1 MNSHLF
7 TFTNYKTE
15 RNSNFYNLYDKVD
28 KTCINLMGKNK
39 LNTKF
44 HTNIIYPI
52 FFLILT
58 PMLFLN
64 LIKNRNVKNYLV
76 LFPGILEIIFLK
88 IFQPLFKYK
97 ITYDTFTSFHLTLV
111 NDRKL
116 IKENSI
122 FAKII
127 KLLDRL
133 FFTLPDKLI
142 FETNEMKNYLEEFLN
157 KKKDISL
164 ILTSYRE
171 LPPNLKFFENSKSK
185 KIIVTF
191 WGSFERM
198 HGLDTIIDS
207 AIELG
212 IDYQFNLIGSGSYFN
227 HIENRVKQES
237 INNVFL
243 PGYISKD
250 IQVEENL
257 YTYISNSDI
266 CLGAFSDSKK
276 NNLVIPGKVVEA
288 FLLGKPV
295 ITVRTDYIKNNCLES
310 VFSVEPENSKELS
323 NAIKLLAKDNQ
334 LKKSVVENSKKYFE
348 SHHTKKYFKKEL
360 LEFFSE
366 N

>member
-15 RNSNFYNLYDKVD
+15 RNSNFYNLYSKVD
-28 KTCINLMGKNK
+28 KTCLNLMGKNK

-44 HTNIIYPI
+44 YTNLIYPV

-58 PMLFLN
+58 PLLLLK
-64 LIKNRNVKNYLV
+64 LIKNKNVKNYVV

-88 IFQPLFKYK
+88 IFQPLFSYK

-111 NDRKL
+111 DDRKL

-122 FAKII
+122 FAKVI
-127 KLLDRL
+127 KLLDNL
-133 FFTLPDKLI
+133 FFTLPDNLI
-142 FETNEMKNYLEEFLN
+142 FETNEMKNYLEDFLN
-157 KKKDISL
+157 KKKEGSL
-164 ILTSYRE
+164 VLTSYRE
-171 LPPNLKFFENSKSK
+171 LPKNLKFFESSKSN
-185 KIIVTF
+185 KINITF

-212 IDYQFNLIGSGSYFN
+212 VDYQFNLIGSGSYFN
-227 HIENRVKQES
+227 HIENRVKQEN
-237 INNVFL
+237 IQNVVL
-243 PGYISKD
+243 PGYIGKD
-250 IQVEENL
+250 ILYEENL

-288 FLLGKPV
+288 FLLEKPV
-295 ITVRTDYIKNNCLES
+295 ITVRTEYIKNNCLES
-310 VFSVEPENSKELS
+310 VFSIEPEDSKELS
-323 NAIKLLAKDNQ
+323 KAIKLLAKDRE
-334 LKKSVVENSKKYFE
+334 LKKSVIENSKKYFV
-348 SHHTKKYFKKEL
+348 SHHTKDYFKKEL
-360 LEFFSE
+360 LKFFSE

>member
-15 RNSNFYNLYDKVD
+15 RNSNFYNLYSKTD
-28 KTCINLMGKNK
+28 KTCLNLMGKNK

-44 HTNIIYPI
+44 YTNLIYPL

-58 PMLFLN
+58 PFLLIK
-64 LIKNRNVKNYLV
+64 LIKNKNVKNYVV
-76 LFPGILEIIFLK
+76 LFPGVLEIIFLK
-88 IFQPLFKYK
+88 IFQPLFSYK

-111 NDRKL
+111 DDRKL

-127 KLLDRL
+127 KFLDKI

-157 KKKDISL
+157 KKKEGSL
-164 ILTSYRE
+164 VLTSYRE
-171 LPPNLKFFENSKSK
+171 LPENLKFFESNKTN
-185 KIIVTF
+185 KINITF

-227 HIENRVKQES
+227 HIENRVKQEN
-237 INNVFL
+237 IQNVFL

-250 IQVEENL
+250 IQDEENL

-276 NNLVIPGKVVEA
+276 NNLVIPGKVVES

-295 ITVRTDYIKNNCLES
+295 ITVRTEYIKNNCLES
-310 VFSVEPENSKELS
+310 VFSIEPEDSKELS
-323 NAIKLLAKDNQ
+323 KAIKLLAKDSQ
-334 LKKSVVENSKKYFE
+334 LKKSVIENSKKYFV
-348 SHHTKKYFKKEL
+348 SHHTKEYFKKEL
-360 LEFFSE
+360 LKFFSE

>member
-15 RNSNFYNLYDKVD
+15 RNSNFYNLYSKTD
-28 KTCINLMGKNK
+28 KTCLNLMGKNK

-44 HTNIIYPI
+44 YTNLIYPV
-52 FFLILT
+52 FFLLLT
-58 PMLFLN
+58 PLLLLK
-64 LIKNRNVKNYLV
+64 LIKNKNVKNYVV

-88 IFQPLFKYK
+88 IFQPLFSYK

-111 NDRKL
+111 DDRKL

-127 KLLDRL
+127 KLLDKL
-133 FFTLPDKLI
+133 FFTLPDNLI
-142 FETNEMKNYLEEFLN
+142 FETNEMKNYLEDFLN
-157 KKKDISL
+157 KKKEGSL
-164 ILTSYRE
+164 VLTSYRE
-171 LPPNLKFFENSKSK
+171 LPKNLKFFESSKNN
-185 KIIVTF
+185 KIHITF

-227 HIENRVKQES
+227 HIENRVKQEN
-237 INNVFL
+237 IQNIVL

-250 IQVEENL
+250 TLNKENL

-276 NNLVIPGKVVEA
+276 NNLVIPGKVVES

-295 ITVRTDYIKNNCLES
+295 ITVRTEYIKNNCLES
-310 VFSVEPENSKELS
+310 VFSIEPEDSKELS
-323 NAIKLLAKDNQ
+323 KAIKLLAKDRQ
-334 LKKSVVENSKKYFE
+334 LKKSVIENSKKYFV
-348 SHHTKKYFKKEL
+348 SHHTKDYFKKEL
-360 LEFFSE
+360 LKFFNE

>member
-15 RNSNFYNLYDKVD
+15 RNSNFYNLYSKFD
-28 KTCINLMGKNK
+28 KTCLNLMGKNK

-44 HTNIIYPI
+44 YTNLIYPV

-58 PMLFLN
+58 PFLLIK
-64 LIKNRNVKNYLV
+64 LIKNKNVKNYVV

-88 IFQPLFKYK
+88 IFQPLFSYK

-111 NDRKL
+111 DDRKL

-127 KLLDRL
+127 KFLDKL
-133 FFTLPDKLI
+133 FFTLPDNLI
-142 FETNEMKNYLEEFLN
+142 FETNEMKNYLEDFLN
-157 KKKDISL
+157 KKKEGSL
-164 ILTSYRE
+164 VLTSYRE
-171 LPPNLKFFENSKSK
+171 LPENLKFFEISKSN
-185 KIIVTF
+185 KINITF

-212 IDYQFNLIGSGSYFN
+212 VDYQFNLIGSGSYFN
-227 HIENRVKQES
+227 HIENRVKQEN
-237 INNVFL
+237 IQNVVL
-243 PGYISKD
+243 PGYIGKD
-250 IQVEENL
+250 ILNEENL

-288 FLLGKPV
+288 FLLEKPV
-295 ITVRTDYIKNNCLES
+295 ITVRTDYIKNNCLDS
-310 VFSVEPENSKELS
+310 VISVKPENSKELS
-323 NAIKLLAKDNQ
+323 KAIKLLAKDNQ
-334 LKKSVVENSKKYFE
+334 LKKSVVENSKKYFA
-348 SHHTKKYFKKEL
+348 SHHTKQYFKKEL
-360 LEFFSE
+360 LKFFSE

>member
-15 RNSNFYNLYDKVD
+15 RNSNFYNLYSKTD
-28 KTCINLMGKNK
+28 KTCLNLMGKNK

-44 HTNIIYPI
+44 YTNLIYPV
-52 FFLILT
+52 FFLLLT
-58 PMLFLN
+58 PLLLLK
-64 LIKNRNVKNYLV
+64 LIKNKNVKNYVV
-76 LFPGILEIIFLK
+76 LFPGVLEIIFLK
-88 IFQPLFKYK
+88 IFQPLFSYK

-111 NDRKL
+111 DDRKL

-127 KLLDRL
+127 KLLDKL
-133 FFTLPDKLI
+133 FFTLPDNLI
-142 FETNEMKNYLEEFLN
+142 FETNEMKNYLEDFLN
-157 KKKDISL
+157 KKKEGSL
-164 ILTSYRE
+164 VLTSYRE
-171 LPPNLKFFENSKSK
+171 LPKNLEFFESSKNN
-185 KIIVTF
+185 KIHITF

-227 HIENRVKQES
+227 HIENRVKQEN
-237 INNVFL
+237 IQNIVL

-250 IQVEENL
+250 TLNKENL

-276 NNLVIPGKVVEA
+276 KNLVIPGKVVEA
-288 FLLGKPV
+288 FLLEKPV
-295 ITVRTDYIKNNCLES
+295 ITVRTEYIKNNCLES
-310 VFSVEPENSKELS
+310 VFSIEPEDSKELS
-323 NAIKLLAKDNQ
+323 KAIKLLAKDRQ
-334 LKKSVVENSKKYFE
+334 LKKSVIENSKKYFV
-348 SHHTKKYFKKEL
+348 SHHTKDYFKKEL
-360 LEFFSE
+360 LKFFSE

>member
-1 MNSHLF
+1 
-7 TFTNYKTE
+7 
-15 RNSNFYNLYDKVD
+15 
-28 KTCINLMGKNK
+28 
-39 LNTKF
+39 
-44 HTNIIYPI
+44 
-52 FFLILT
+52 LIK
-58 PMLFLN
+58 
-64 LIKNRNVKNYLV
+64 LIKNKNVNNYVV

-88 IFQPLFKYK
+88 IFQPLFSYK

-111 NDRKL
+111 DDRKL

-127 KLLDRL
+127 KFLDKL

-142 FETNEMKNYLEEFLN
+142 FETNEMKNYLEDFLN
-157 KKKDISL
+157 KNKEGSL
-164 ILTSYRE
+164 VLTSYRE
-171 LPPNLKFFENSKSK
+171 LPKNLKFFEKSKSS
-185 KIIVTF
+185 KINITF

-227 HIENRVKQES
+227 HIENRVKQEN
-237 INNVFL
+237 IQNVFL
-243 PGYISKD
+243 PGYVSKD
-250 IQVEENL
+250 IQDEENL

-288 FLLGKPV
+288 FLLEKPV
-295 ITVRTDYIKNNCLES
+295 ITVRTEYIKNNCLES
-310 VFSVEPENSKELS
+310 VFSVEPEDSKELS
-323 NAIKLLAKDNQ
+323 KAIKLLTKDSQ
-334 LKKSVVENSKKYFE
+334 LKKSVIENSKKYFV
-348 SHHTKKYFKKEL
+348 SHHTKEYFKKEL
-360 LEFFSE
+360 LKFFNE

>member
-15 RNSNFYNLYDKVD
+15 RNSNFYNLYSKVD
-28 KTCINLMGKNK
+28 KTCLNLMGKNK

-44 HTNIIYPI
+44 YTNLIYPL

-58 PMLFLN
+58 PLLLIK
-64 LIKNRNVKNYLV
+64 LIKNKNVKNYVV
-76 LFPGILEIIFLK
+76 LFPGVLEIIFLK
-88 IFQPLFKYK
+88 IFQPLFSYK

-111 NDRKL
+111 DDRKL

-127 KLLDRL
+127 KLLDKL

-157 KKKDISL
+157 KKKEGSL
-164 ILTSYRE
+164 VLTSYRE
-171 LPPNLKFFENSKSK
+171 LPENLKFFGSSKTN
-185 KIIVTF
+185 KINITF

-212 IDYQFNLIGSGSYFN
+212 NDYQFNLIGSGSYFN
-227 HIENRVKQES
+227 HIENRVKQEN
-237 INNVFL
+237 IQNVFL

-250 IQVEENL
+250 IQNEENL

-295 ITVRTDYIKNNCLES
+295 ITVRTEYIKNNCLES
-310 VFSVEPENSKELS
+310 VFSVEPEDSKELS
-323 NAIKLLAKDNQ
+323 KAIKLLAQDSQ
-334 LKKSVVENSKKYFE
+334 LKKSVIENSKKYFV
-348 SHHTKKYFKKEL
+348 SHHTKEYFKKEL
-360 LEFFSE
+360 LKFFSE

>member
-15 RNSNFYNLYDKVD
+15 RNSNFYNLYNKID
-28 KTCINLMGKNK
+28 KTCLNLMGKNK

-44 HTNIIYPI
+44 YTNIIYPI
-52 FFLILT
+52 FFIILT
-58 PMLFLN
+58 PLLLIK
-64 LIKNRNVKNYLV
+64 LIKNKNVNNYIV

-127 KLLDRL
+127 KLLDTL

-142 FETNEMKNYLEEFLN
+142 FETNEMKNYLEGFLN

-171 LPPNLKFFENSKSK
+171 LPANLKFIESSKSK
-185 KIIVTF
+185 KIIITF

-212 IDYQFNLIGSGSYFN
+212 TDYQFYLLGSGPYFN
-227 HIENRVKQES
+227 HIENRVKQEN

-250 IQVEENL
+250 IQVKENL
-257 YTYISNSDI
+257 YTYILKSDI

-288 FLLGKPV
+288 FLLEKPV
-295 ITVRTDYIKNNCLES
+295 VTVRSEYIKNNCLES

-323 NAIKLLAKDNQ
+323 KAIRLLAKDRG
-334 LKKSVVENSKKYFE
+334 LKKSVVKNSKKYFK
-348 SHHTKKYFKKEL
+348 SHHSKEYFKKEL

>member
-15 RNSNFYNLYDKVD
+15 RNSNFYNLYSKGD
-28 KTCINLMGKNK
+28 KTCLNLMGKNK

-44 HTNIIYPI
+44 YTNLIYPV

-58 PMLFLN
+58 PLLLIN
-64 LIKNRNVKNYLV
+64 LIKNKNVKNYVV

-88 IFQPLFKYK
+88 IFQPLFGYK

-111 NDRKL
+111 DDRKL

-122 FAKII
+122 FAKVI
-127 KLLDRL
+127 KFLDKL

-157 KKKDISL
+157 KKKENSL
-164 ILTSYRE
+164 VLTSYRE
-171 LPPNLKFFENSKSK
+171 LPADLKFFESNKSK
-185 KIIVTF
+185 KINITF

-227 HIENRVKQES
+227 QIENRVKQEN
-237 INNVFL
+237 IQNVFL

-250 IQVEENL
+250 LQDEKNL
-257 YTYISNSDI
+257 YTYISKSDI

-295 ITVRTDYIKNNCLES
+295 ITVRTDYIENNCLES

-323 NAIKLLAKDNQ
+323 KAIKLLAKDNK
-334 LKKSVVENSKKYFE
+334 LKKSVVENSKKYFV
-348 SHHTKKYFKKEL
+348 SHHTKDYFKKEL
-360 LEFFSE
+360 LKFFSE

>member
-7 TFTNYKTE
+7 TLTNYKTE
-15 RNSNFYNLYDKVD
+15 RNSNFYNLYSKYD
-28 KTCINLMGKNK
+28 KTCLNLMGKNK
-39 LNTKF
+39 LNTKLY
-44 HTNIIYPI
+44 TNLIYPV

-58 PMLFLN
+58 PLLLIK
-64 LIKNRNVKNYLV
+64 LIKNKNVNNYVV

-88 IFQPLFKYK
+88 IFQPLFSYK

-111 NDRKL
+111 DDRKL

-127 KLLDRL
+127 KFLDKL

-142 FETNEMKNYLEEFLN
+142 FETNEMKNYLEDFLN
-157 KKKDISL
+157 KNKEGSL
-164 ILTSYRE
+164 VLTSYRE
-171 LPPNLKFFENSKSK
+171 LPKNLKFFEKSKSS
-185 KIIVTF
+185 KINITF

-227 HIENRVKQES
+227 QIENRVKQEN
-237 INNVFL
+237 IQNVFL

-250 IQVEENL
+250 LQDEKNL
-257 YTYISNSDI
+257 YTYISKSDI

-295 ITVRTDYIKNNCLES
+295 ITVRTDYIDNNCLES

-323 NAIKLLAKDNQ
+323 KAIKLLAKDNK
-334 LKKSVVENSKKYFE
+334 LKKSVVENSKKYFV
-348 SHHTKKYFKKEL
+348 SHHTKDYFKKEL
-360 LEFFSE
+360 LKFFNE

>member
-1 MNSHLF
+1 
-7 TFTNYKTE
+7 
-15 RNSNFYNLYDKVD
+15 
-28 KTCINLMGKNK
+28 MGKNK

-44 HTNIIYPI
+44 YTNLIYPV

-58 PMLFLN
+58 PLLVIK
-64 LIKNRNVKNYLV
+64 LIKNKNVKNYVV

-88 IFQPLFKYK
+88 LFQPFFRYK
-97 ITYDTFTSFHLTLV
+97 ITYDTFTSFYLTLV

-122 FAKII
+122 IAKII
-127 KLLDRL
+127 KFLDML

-157 KKKDISL
+157 KKKESSL
-164 ILTSYRE
+164 VLTSYRE
-171 LPPNLKFFENSKSK
+171 LPTNLKFFESSKSK
-185 KIIVTF
+185 KINIAF

-212 IDYQFNLIGSGSYFN
+212 NDYQFNLIGNGSYFN
-227 HIENRVKQES
+227 HIENRVKQE
-237 INNVFL
+237 NVQNVFL

-250 IQVEENL
+250 IQDDENL

-295 ITVRTDYIKNNCLES
+295 ITVRTDYIENNCLES

-323 NAIKLLAKDNQ
+323 KAIKLLAKDNK
-334 LKKSVVENSKKYFE
+334 LKKSVVQNSNKYFVL
-348 SHHTKKYFKKEL
+348 HHTKEYFKKEL
-360 LEFFSE
+360 LKFFSE